1 MYQRGDKVFHQH
13 QEAVLMNVC
22 ITSILLCSNAIQ
34 IQSKEYIQSKVIQ
47 CKPNAQPLKANK
59 SYEKKCRNE
68 MKESDQSEFTMR
80 KK

>member
-1 MYQRGDKVFHQH
+1 MYQRGDKVFPMH

-22 ITSILLCSNAIQ
+22 ITNILLCSNAIQ

-59 SYEKKCRNE
+59 KV
-68 MKESDQSEFTMR
+68 MR
-80 KK
+80 KNVEIK